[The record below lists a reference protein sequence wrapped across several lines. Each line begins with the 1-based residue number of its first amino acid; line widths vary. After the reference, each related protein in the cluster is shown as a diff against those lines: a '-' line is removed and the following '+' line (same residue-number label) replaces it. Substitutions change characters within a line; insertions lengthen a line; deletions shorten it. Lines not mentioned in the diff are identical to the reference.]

1 VPDIRSSDTMPTRA
15 TPRTNS
21 EPAFDF
27 ALLHRL
33 GGLFTHRYCMRVL
46 ALCAAQPHARQA
58 LRVFG
63 RASNAGLD
71 GAIKELRALGL
82 ITKVIG
88 DDDNPVFDITEA
100 GRRAV
105 QVLNALSTD
114 LHDVWP
120 DAARRS

>member
-1 VPDIRSSDTMPTRA
+1 VTDIRIADAASIRA
-15 TPRTNS
+15 TPTTSS

-27 ALLHRL
+27 ALLRL
-33 GGLFTHRYCMRVL
+33 GGLFTHRYCVRVL
-46 ALCAAQPHARQA
+46 ALCAAQPHSRQA

-82 ITKVIG
+82 IRKVIG
-88 DDDNPVFDITEA
+88 DDDNPVFEITET

-105 QVLNALSTD
+105 HVLNSLSTD
-114 LHDVWP
+114 LQEVWP
-120 DAARRS
+120 DAPRRP

>member
-1 VPDIRSSDTMPTRA
+1 MTDIRIADAASMKA
-15 TPRTNS
+15 TPAISS

-33 GGLFTHRYCMRVL
+33 GGLFTHRYCVRVL
-46 ALCAAQPHARQA
+46 ALCAAQPHSRQA

-82 ITKVIG
+82 IRKVIG
-88 DDDNPVFDITEA
+88 DDDNPVFEITET
-100 GRRAV
+100 GRRV
-105 QVLNALSTD
+105 VHVLNSLSTD
-114 LHDVWP
+114 LQEVWP
-120 DAARRS
+120 DAPRRP

>member
-1 VPDIRSSDTMPTRA
+1 MTDIRIADAASMKA
-15 TPRTNS
+15 TPAISS

-33 GGLFTHRYCMRVL
+33 GGLFTHRYCVRVL
-46 ALCAAQPHARQA
+46 ALCAAQPHSRQA

-82 ITKVIG
+82 VTKVIG
-88 DDDNPVFDITEA
+88 DDDNPVFEITET
-100 GRRAV
+100 GRRV
-105 QVLNALSTD
+105 VHLLNSLSTE
-114 LHDVWP
+114 LHEVWP
-120 DAARRS
+120 DAPRRP

>member
-1 VPDIRSSDTMPTRA
+1 MPEIRTAHPVPDASGFAAAHPS
-15 TPRTNS
+15 
-21 EPAFDF
+21 FDF

-33 GGLFTHRYCMRVL
+33 GGLFTHRYCMKVL
-46 ALCAAQPHARQA
+46 ALCASQPHSRQA

-82 ITKVIG
+82 IAKVIG
-88 DDDNPVFDITEA
+88 NDDNPVFDITET

-105 QVLNALSTD
+105 CVLNKLSIE
-114 LHDVWP
+114 LHEVWP
-120 DAARRS
+120 DAARRA

>member
-1 VPDIRSSDTMPTRA
+1 MSDA
-15 TPRTNS
+15 NIDD
-21 EPAFDF
+21 A
-27 ALLHRL
+27 
-33 GGLFTHRYCMRVL
+33 
-46 ALCAAQPHARQA
+46 
-58 LRVFG
+58 
-63 RASNAGLD
+63 
-71 GAIKELRALGL
+71 
-82 ITKVIG
+82 KVIG